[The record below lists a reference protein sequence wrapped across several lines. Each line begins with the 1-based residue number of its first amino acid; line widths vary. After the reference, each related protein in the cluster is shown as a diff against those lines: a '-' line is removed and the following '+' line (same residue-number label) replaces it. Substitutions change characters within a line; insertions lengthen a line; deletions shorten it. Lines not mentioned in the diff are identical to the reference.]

1 MTETFFEKCKM
12 NLAIAFF
19 IFVYYPIKYV
29 IYPFIK
35 IIYENIY
42 ILAAVFVMWV
52 NFTITGSPAEAN
64 RLLSEKVRANP
75 SGFVWIVQPIITVW
89 GFDLTPIVIVTIILF
104 LLLIYRAYDV
114 ISQVWDILKTW
125 AGHILMISLW
135 GWYTLIGNKEKS
147 LMFLRNPDEQRSLI
161 IFYGLVILVI
171 IIVFGLVLL
180 QNMVSN
186 SMMAA
191 FNFTPTMANETITTT
206 ANQTIIPLNISTS
219 TVEGLV

>member
-1 MTETFFEKCKM
+1 M
-12 NLAIAFF
+12 
-19 IFVYYPIKYV
+19 
-29 IYPFIK
+29 K

-42 ILAAVFVMWV
+42 IFAALVLMWV

-64 RLLSEKVRANP
+64 RMLSEKIRANP
-75 SGFVWIVQPIITVW
+75 NGFLWLVQPVITVG
-89 GFDLTPIVIVTIILF
+89 GFDVTPIVLVTILIF

-114 ISQVWDILKTW
+114 ISQVWDTLKMW

-147 LMFLRNPDEQRSLI
+147 LMFLRNPDEQRSLL
-161 IFYGLVILVI
+161 IFYGLVMLVI
-171 IIVFGLVLL
+171 IAVFGLLIL
-180 QNMVSN
+180 QNMLSDYMV
-186 SMMAA
+186 AA
-191 FNFTPTMANETITTT
+191 FNFTPTTPNETITTV